1 MIRRRRTPEPI
12 EGTEAELVAM
22 TAELDEAHRD
32 SLPQLRA
39 VLTEWRETNAS
50 RRAFLIGSGAVVGG
64 VALVASGAGGIAQ
77 AAASSMG
84 KSSSGTSAVLTATK
98 GQKLTGDLAI
108 VALAASLENLAVGTY
123 QAGID
128 AATAGKLGAVPPAV
142 VSFATT
148 AQSQHKDHAAAWNSV
163 LTGAGKK
170 AITGVDLTVKK
181 DVDTAFASV
190 KDVPGLAMLALSLE
204 NGAAATYLSAIDA
217 VKSPAGI
224 KVAATIQ
231 PGRDAA
237 RCRAELPAR
246 PVPGARQLL
255 EEGRRPH
262 HHRQDRLRPQ
272 GIGLR
277 ASGGF
282 EPPHTA
288 PEADALSPELR
299 GRGVEDT
306 RAKSWEPGR
315 VSGWTSDE
323 RAEELRPTAETP

>member
-1 MIRRRRTPEPI
+1 MIRRRRHLVPL

-22 TAELDEAHRD
+22 TADLEDAHRD

-39 VLTEWRETNAS
+39 VITEWRETNAS

-84 KSSSGTSAVLTATK
+84 QGSSKRSGVLTASN

-148 AQSQHKDHAAAWNSV
+148 AQSHHKDHAAAWNSV

-181 DVDTAFASV
+181 DVDTAFAQV
-190 KDVPGLAMLALSLE
+190 KDVPGLATLALSLE
-204 NGAAATYLSAIDA
+204 NGAAATDLTAIDA

-231 PGRDAA
+231 PVEMQHAA
-237 RCRAELPAR
+237 VLNFLLGQY
-246 PVPGARQLL
+246 PVPDTFAKK
-255 EEGRRPH
+255 
-262 HHRQDRLRPQ
+262 D
-272 GIGLR
+272 
-277 ASGGF
+277 
-282 EPPHTA
+282 
-288 PEADALSPELR
+288 
-299 GRGVEDT
+299 DT
-306 RAKSWEPGR
+306 RT
-315 VSGWTSDE
+315 TSDKIG
-323 RAEELRPTAETP
+323 

>member
-1 MIRRRRTPEPI
+1 M
-12 EGTEAELVAM
+12 
-22 TAELDEAHRD
+22 HRE

-84 KSSSGTSAVLTATK
+84 STKSAVPAAAK
-98 GQKLTGDLAI
+98 SQKLTGDLAI

-204 NGAAATYLSAIDA
+204 NGAAATYLAAIDA

-231 PGRDAA
+231 PVEMQHAA
-237 RCRAELPAR
+237 VLSFLLGQY
-246 PVPGARQLL
+246 PVPDSFSKQTDARTTT
-255 EEGRRPH
+255 
-262 HHRQDRLRPQ
+262 DK
-272 GIGLR
+272 IG
-277 ASGGF
+277 
-282 EPPHTA
+282 
-288 PEADALSPELR
+288 
-299 GRGVEDT
+299 
-306 RAKSWEPGR
+306 
-315 VSGWTSDE
+315 
-323 RAEELRPTAETP
+323 